1 MCDRRYAICKTRFG
15 LRLKLM
21 NKTRNWSDLLGFA
34 ALIAVAVGL
43 YFAFVVAP
51 TEATMGSI
59 QRIFYFHMGSNA
71 AALSSILIAAIAGA
85 LFLRTGNL
93 KYDRI
98 SYACMELGVL
108 FGAISL
114 ATGMIWARPVWGTW
128 WTWEARLTS
137 FLILWLVYVAYM
149 MLRMSARE
157 DPTVARI
164 AAVFTFVG
172 AADVPF
178 IIIAPRLWRGLHPV
192 LFGTN
197 AGGEFTFN
205 ITPPMLTTLMVC
217 IAAVLLL
224 YFYLLVQ
231 RTRLASLQS
240 QVAELRAE
248 S

>member
-1 MCDRRYAICKTRFG
+1 
-15 LRLKLM
+15 M
-21 NKTRNWSDLLGFA
+21 NTKRNWSDILGA
-34 ALIAVAVGL
+34 VTLIAVAVGL
-43 YFAFVVAP
+43 YFAFVYAP

-71 AALSSILIAAIAGA
+71 ASLTSILIAAVAGA
-85 LFLRTGNL
+85 LYLRTSNL
-93 KYDRI
+93 KYDRL

-149 MLRMSARE
+149 MLRLSASD
-157 DPTVARI
+157 DPTIARI

-172 AADVPF
+172 AVDVPF

-205 ITPPMLTTLMVC
+205 ITPEMLTTLIVC
-217 IAAVLLL
+217 ISAVMLL
-224 YFYLLVQ
+224 YIWLLYQ
-231 RTRLASLQS
+231 RTYLGNLQA
-240 QVAELRAE
+240 QVAELRE
-248 S
+248 QYGE

>member
-1 MCDRRYAICKTRFG
+1 MSR
-15 LRLKLM
+15 
-21 NKTRNWSDLLGFA
+21 TRNWSNLLGIA
-34 ALIAVAVGL
+34 AFLGVGAGL
-43 YFAFVVAP
+43 YFAFVYAP

-71 AALSSILIAAIAGA
+71 ASLTSILIAAVAGG
-85 LFLRTGNL
+85 LFLKTGNL
-93 KYDRI
+93 KYDRV
-98 SYACMELGVL
+98 SHACMELGVL

-149 MLRMSARE
+149 MLRMSASN
-157 DPTVARI
+157 DVTIARI
-164 AAVFTFVG
+164 AAVFTFIG

-178 IIIAPRLWRGLHPV
+178 IMIAPRLWRGLHPV

-205 ITPPMLTTLMVC
+205 ITPEMLTTLIVC
-217 IAAVLLL
+217 IVGVMLL
-224 YFYLLVQ
+224 YFYLLYQ
-231 RTRLASLQS
+231 RTKLASLQS
-240 QVAELRAE
+240 QVAELRE
-248 S
+248 QFGE

>member
-1 MCDRRYAICKTRFG
+1 
-15 LRLKLM
+15 M
-21 NKTRNWSDLLGFA
+21 NTKRNWSDILGVVT
-34 ALIAVAVGL
+34 LIAVAVGL
-43 YFAFVVAP
+43 YFAFIYAP

-71 AALSSILIAAIAGA
+71 ASLTSIVIAAIAGA
-85 LFLRTGNL
+85 LYLRSGNL
-93 KYDRI
+93 KYDRL

-149 MLRMSARE
+149 MLRLSAAN
-157 DPTVARI
+157 DPTIARI

-172 AADVPF
+172 VADVPF

-205 ITPPMLTTLMVC
+205 ITPEMLTTLMVC
-217 IAAVLLL
+217 IFAVMLL
-224 YFYLLVQ
+224 YFWLLVQ
-231 RTRLASLQS
+231 RTQLGNLQA
-240 QVAELRAE
+240 QVGELRE
-248 S
+248 QYGE

>member
-1 MCDRRYAICKTRFG
+1 MSTK
-15 LRLKLM
+15 
-21 NKTRNWSDLLGFA
+21 RNWSDVLGMVT
-34 ALIAVAVGL
+34 LIAVMVGL
-43 YFAFVVAP
+43 YFAFIYAP

-71 AALSSILIAAIAGA
+71 ASLTSIIIAAIAGA
-85 LFLRTGNL
+85 LYLRSGNMR
-93 KYDRI
+93 YDRI

-149 MLRMSARE
+149 MLRLSAAN
-157 DPTVARI
+157 DPTIARI

-172 AADVPF
+172 VADVPF

-192 LFGTN
+192 LFGTS

-205 ITPPMLTTLMVC
+205 ITPDMLTTLMVC
-217 IAAVLLL
+217 IFAVMLL
-224 YFYLLVQ
+224 YIWLLVQ
-231 RTRLASLQS
+231 RTQLGNLQA
-240 QVAELRAE
+240 QVAELRE
-248 S
+248 QYGE

>member
-1 MCDRRYAICKTRFG
+1 MSTK
-15 LRLKLM
+15 
-21 NKTRNWSDLLGFA
+21 RNWSDVLGVVT
-34 ALIAVAVGL
+34 LIAVMVGL
-43 YFAFVVAP
+43 YFAFIYAP

-71 AALSSILIAAIAGA
+71 ASLTSIIIAAIAGA
-85 LFLRTGNL
+85 LYLRSGNL

-149 MLRMSARE
+149 MLRLSAAN
-157 DPTVARI
+157 DPTIARI

-172 AADVPF
+172 VADVPF

-192 LFGTN
+192 LFGTS

-205 ITPPMLTTLMVC
+205 ISPDMLTTLMVC
-217 IAAVLLL
+217 IFAVMLL
-224 YFYLLVQ
+224 YIWLLVQ
-231 RTRLASLQS
+231 RTQLGNLQA
-240 QVAELRAE
+240 QVAELRE
-248 S
+248 QYGE

>member
-1 MCDRRYAICKTRFG
+1 MTRQ
-15 LRLKLM
+15 
-21 NKTRNWSDLLGFA
+21 RNWTDILGIA
-34 ALIAVAVGL
+34 AFIGVVVGL
-43 YFAFVVAP
+43 YFAFVYAP

-71 AALSSILIAAIAGA
+71 ASITSILVAAVTAA
-85 LFLRTGNL
+85 LFLKTRDP

-98 SYACMELGVL
+98 SYSCMELGVL

-137 FLILWLVYVAYM
+137 FLILWLVYVAYL
-149 MLRMSARE
+149 MLRLSAR
-157 DPTVARI
+157 DDVTIARI
-164 AAVFTFVG
+164 AAVFTFIG

-178 IIIAPRLWRGLHPV
+178 IIMAPRLWKGLHPV

-205 ITPPMLTTLMVC
+205 ITPPMLTTLAVC
-217 IAAVLLL
+217 IGAVMLL
-224 YFYLLVQ
+224 YVYLLVQ
-231 RTRLASLQS
+231 RTALAKLESD
-240 QVAELRAE
+240 VAELAE
-248 S
+248 QYGQ